1 LAITFAA
8 MIAYHTAPY
17 IYPIT
22 SPPIKDGIVAL
33 DEDGKITAV
42 LDPASPTFVAQFD
55 RLSAS
60 PATAPTKH
68 EGILIPGFINTHCHL
83 ELSHLAGKSATGKTL
98 LPFLVDVVTMRE
110 MPQAE
115 VDAAI
120 EKWDAYMWE
129 QGIQAVGDICNKL
142 DTAAVKGRS
151 PIRYYSF
158 VEMFDF
164 FQAERA
170 QASFEGYKRVYDG
183 QADSNGNAKSAVPHA
198 PYTVSAPLYKLIN
211 KLNETAP
218 SPPGAGGTTVSI
230 HSEETPAEDELF
242 RHGTGPFFGFFEGF
256 GASIEGFEATGKG
269 SIYHAMRHMDP
280 AKRTLFVHNTMT
292 DADGIAAAT
301 AWGQN
306 GVYWATCPN
315 ANLYIENRLPRYDVF
330 LAAGAKMT
338 IGTDSLTS
346 NWQLSVLEELRTISK
361 YQSYVPFDT
370 LLRWATINGAEALQ
384 FDGELGS
391 LELGKKPGLLAL
403 TGLAGNGPETFR
415 ICTETSVQRLG

>member
-1 LAITFAA
+1 MT
-8 MIAYHTAPY
+8 YHTANY
-17 IYPIT
+17 LYPIT
-22 SPPIKDGIVAL
+22 SPPIKDGIIAL
-33 DEDGKITAV
+33 DESGRITAI
-42 LDPASPTFVAQFD
+42 LDPAAPTFVA
-55 RLSAS
+55 
-60 PATAPTKH
+60 PAAAPQKH

-110 MPQAE
+110 MPQAAI
-115 VDAAI
+115 DAAI
-120 EKWDAYMWE
+120 VKWDAYMWE

-142 DTAAVKGRS
+142 DTAPVKSRS

-164 FQAERA
+164 LQPERA
-170 QASFEGYKRVYDG
+170 QASFEGYKTVYDG
-183 QADSNGNAKSAVPHA
+183 QAGTESGNAKSAVPHA
-198 PYTVSAPLYKLIN
+198 PYTVSTPLYQLIN
-211 KLNETAP
+211 AVNTGQE
-218 SPPGAGGTTVSI
+218 TVSI

-242 RHGTGPFFGFFEGF
+242 RHGTGPFFDFFKGF
-256 GASIEGFEATGKG
+256 GASIDGFEATGKS
-269 SIYHAMRHMDP
+269 SIYHVMQQLDP
-280 AKRTLFVHNTMT
+280 AKRTLFVHNTLT
-292 DADGIAAAT
+292 DAEGIAAAT

-330 LAAGAKMT
+330 LTANARVT

-361 YQSYVPFDT
+361 YQSYVPFDA

-384 FDGELGS
+384 FDDELGS
-391 LELGKKPGLLAL
+391 LEVGKRPGLLAL
-403 TGLAGNGPETFR
+403 ADLTGEQPADFQIGPKTRVTR
-415 ICTETSVQRLG
+415 IQ